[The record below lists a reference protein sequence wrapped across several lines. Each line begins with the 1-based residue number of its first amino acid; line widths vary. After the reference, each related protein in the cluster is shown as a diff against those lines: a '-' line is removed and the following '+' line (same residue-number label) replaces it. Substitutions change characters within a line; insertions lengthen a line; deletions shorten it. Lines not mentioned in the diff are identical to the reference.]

1 MTFVLGFLLVFYSHS
16 SSPSSSHLSRV
27 RLLLLEICNYTRFGL
42 DGHPR
47 PLDGRRRA
55 RALPTPDNHDAGK
68 AGTRLRQI
76 YWGADKSISSREEA
90 STVVLYSHIT
100 FKIDLII
107 EPLKKRR
114 LLGNSASPLLWG
126 NPRDK
131 QSIDSGISAAPQ
143 SNQTLLIKL
152 LIAAFK

>member
-16 SSPSSSHLSRV
+16 HSSPSSSHLSRV

-55 RALPTPDNHDAGK
+55 RALPTPDNHDAAGRK

-114 LLGNSASPLLWG
+114 LLCSEEIHETSKA
-126 NPRDK
+126 
-131 QSIDSGISAAPQ
+131 
-143 SNQTLLIKL
+143 LIQAFPPHHKATKL
-152 LIAAFK
+152 YS

>member
-55 RALPTPDNHDAGK
+55 RALPTPDNHDAAGRK

-76 YWGADKSISSREEA
+76 YWGADKSIPSREEEEEKH
-90 STVVLYSHIT
+90 SSSIVQSHHVQNRSHNWAT
-100 FKIDLII
+100 
-107 EPLKKRR
+107 KKEKT
-114 LLGNSASPLLWG
+114 SLLWG